1 MANRE
6 YAVFTKS
13 KCEHVQQVVT
23 YIQTPQERS
32 EHILFIL
39 DSSSSSLHCGRGTDV
54 SLGDQLVNIQ
64 FHTDIDLAC

>member
-32 EHILFIL
+32 KHILIIL
-39 DSSSSSLHCGRGTDV
+39 DSCLLLRLCTAV
-54 SLGDQLVNIQ
+54 AELMCL
-64 FHTDIDLAC
+64 

>member
-23 YIQTPQERS
+23 CIQTPQERS
-32 EHILFIL
+32 KHIRITF
-39 DSSSSSLHCGRGTDV
+39 DSCLLLRLCTAVAELMCLWGISS
-54 SLGDQLVNIQ
+54 
-64 FHTDIDLAC
+64 